1 MGTTQKLITARKRS
15 CRKGNVFT
23 PVFQSFCSQGGLYDV
38 TSCLAVWSHVLSR
51 GSLSGPMFFI
61 GGLCLGVSLTE
72 TPCTET
78 PLDWDHP
85 YGKERVVHILLEC
98 ILVLK
103 IFLSYDSAH
112 VRSNNTGSTVWLRHT
127 VRDRD
132 REQDGHNR
140 KQWFHVPVPVH
151 V

>member
-1 MGTTQKLITARKRS
+1 MEETNIDEVGITQKLITTRKRS
-15 CRKGNVFT
+15 CGKVMYLHL
-23 PVFQSFCSQGGLYDV
+23 SFSHSVHRGVSMMSLH
-38 TSCLAVWSHVLSR
+38 VWLS
-51 GSLSGPMFFI
+51 GPMFFPGDLSGPMFFI

-85 YGKERVVHILLEC
+85 YGKERMVHILLEC

-132 REQDGHNR
+132 RDGDSV
-140 KQWFHVPVPVH
+140 QYIT
-151 V
+151 